1 MRAVLAAVVAS
12 LVLAG
17 TAAAHVG
24 VTPGLLES
32 GRETTLRIELPKLRP
47 GSAPSALDVS
57 GAGVRMLESSPTGR
71 IGEESRWRVRVHVE
85 SEPGPLELALR
96 VRYADGGSVTVRQ
109 GMTVLPKRAEASSS
123 LPTLAVGGAM
133 VALLV
138 AIASVLLL
146 LRRGRRGRADFKNES
161 REAC

>member
-1 MRAVLAAVVAS
+1 MRAVLAAAVAS

-17 TAAAHVG
+17 TAVAHVS
-24 VTPGLLES
+24 VTPALLES
-32 GRETTLRIELPKLRP
+32 GRETTLRIELPELRP
-47 GSAPSALDVS
+47 GLAPSALEVS
-57 GAGVRMLESSPTGR
+57 GTGVRMLASSPTGR

-96 VRYADGGSVTVRQ
+96 IRYADGGSVTVRQ

-133 VALLV
+133 VALLM

>member
-1 MRAVLAAVVAS
+1 MRAVLAAAVAS

-17 TAAAHVG
+17 TAVAHVS
-24 VTPGLLES
+24 VTPALLES
-32 GRETTLRIELPKLRP
+32 GRETTLRIELPELRP
-47 GSAPSALDVS
+47 GLAPSALDVS
-57 GAGVRMLESSPTGR
+57 GTGVRMLASSPTGR

-146 LRRGRRGRADFKNES
+146 RRGRRGRADFKNES